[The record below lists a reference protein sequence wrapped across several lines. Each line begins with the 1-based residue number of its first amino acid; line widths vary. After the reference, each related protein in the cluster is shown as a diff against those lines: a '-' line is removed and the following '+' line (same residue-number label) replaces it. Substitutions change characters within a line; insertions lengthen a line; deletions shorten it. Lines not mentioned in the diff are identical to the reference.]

1 MSQQRHSQ
9 TERLHNRRAEWP
21 SGVSAGA
28 GAGAGWV
35 TVELGAVTVILARV
49 ECSSALCRLWVD
61 AGMTLK
67 IAKIGPGNY
76 WLSLLQRQTAEVA
89 ESTTGWGLL
98 VGGSWCSEGGLPP

>member
-1 MSQQRHSQ
+1 MCR
-9 TERLHNRRAEWP
+9 N
-21 SGVSAGA
+21 SGTPKQNGFTTGGRSWRGVGV

-35 TVELGAVTVILARV
+35 TVELGAVTLILARV

-89 ESTTGWGLL
+89 ESTTGW
-98 VGGSWCSEGGLPP
+98 VC